1 MAVRAHF
8 VLSSALGSGPGNFS
22 RNSFVVEVS
31 TSSCRAHNSLNEYKS
46 GIEVRDSYLE
56 RAACGAELDCGSVSR
71 WELSCSGR
79 DNGDRGRI
87 LWSGR
92 IRAQGLDYE
101 RKKRRGNSLRS
112 SGSKFTQGVLS
123 RNEFSLPIRRTYTT
137 AGKRRTRI
145 CASVDDLYETLG
157 VSRSASEKEIKQAYR
172 KLALKFH
179 PDVNKE
185 PDAQKKFLQIKAAY
199 QTLVDANSRAKYDS
213 SRRASPQW
221 DPFSWETE
229 SPSSQKSQQE
239 EEFYGLGDFFKDVQI
254 SIEDFF
260 RDLQTDSRKKE
271 NPEAKP
277 KSLWEELAEIGE
289 EFVEFLEK
297 ELNIADAND
306 GDKSSKYRSDY
317 EPWDSGKRSGAR
329 EEKRDPNEPKIS
341 EDDEGKNKVESDIAE
356 IEEMLAKIKKEL
368 GI

>member
-8 VLSSALGSGPGNFS
+8 VLSSATGIFS
-22 RNSFVVEVS
+22 RNSSAVEVS
-31 TSSCRAHNSLNEYKS
+31 SSSWSWSCRVPKNSSSEFKR
-46 GIEVRDSYLE
+46 GIEVRDSYLYPE
-56 RAACGAELDCGSVSR
+56 RAACEAELDCANVSR
-71 WELSCSGR
+71 RELSCSGR
-79 DNGDRGRI
+79 ENGDRGRA
-87 LWSGR
+87 LVSGR
-92 IRAQGLDYE
+92 IRARGLEFE
-101 RKKRRGNSLRS
+101 RRKRRGNSLRS
-112 SGSKFTQGVLS
+112 SGSRFSQGGLS
-123 RNEFSLPIRRTYTT
+123 GGEFSSPVRRVYKT
-137 AGKRRTRI
+137 AGKRRTRL
-145 CASVDDLYETLG
+145 CASVDDYYETLG

-185 PDAQKKFLQIKAAY
+185 PDAEKKFLQIKAAY

-229 SPSSQKSQQE
+229 SPSSKTSQKE
-239 EEFYGLGDFFKDVQI
+239 EEFYGL
-254 SIEDFF
+254 EDFF
-260 RDLQTDSRKKE
+260 RDLQADSRKKE
-271 NPEAKP
+271 NTEAKP

-297 ELNIADAND
+297 ELNIADANE

-317 EPWDSGKRSGAR
+317 QPWDSGKRSGAR
-329 EEKRDPNEPKIS
+329 EEKRDPSEPKIS